1 MFIHAVL
8 HKTCITHKMCC
19 GRNIYLQIFADKGP
33 TEIPVGPKGR
43 AGVGEAEYK
52 HRRGQ
57 KVDHS
62 GRDSNP
68 QPPDSKSDALPL
80 RHRSVAVF
88 TKASILLYNDYT
100 FSKIIGL
107 AAHGCST
114 ASPQDTFLLLSCRR
128 AIATAL
134 PALDLLTYW
143 GCLGVLLSSLHPS
156 AFLGRSAIS
165 ISPLM
170 ISQRNAKLSD
180 IQ

>member
-1 MFIHAVL
+1 MIHNIDQSKYVAEGMFIHAVL

-88 TKASILLYNDYT
+88 TKGSILLFNGYT

-107 AAHGCST
+107 AAHT
-114 ASPQDTFLLLSCRR
+114 AAQLLLPKTPFFSCHAAAPSPRHCR
-128 AIATAL
+128 H
-134 PALDLLTYW
+134 LTYLLI
-143 GCLGVLLSSLHPS
+143 GGVPWRTTIFPPS
-156 AFLGRSAIS
+156 ISFLG
-165 ISPLM
+165 
-170 ISQRNAKLSD
+170 
-180 IQ
+180 